1 MAAPRPRGRDGDD
14 RSRVHRVRRLRLP
27 ARPAG
32 GHGAAAGRRLG
43 RPLQR
48 AAHRAIPRHRG
59 LPHRDDQSRAARDRG
74 VHPDRDRGPKAR
86 RAGALH
92 AVTPVPVAALVSG
105 GGTNL
110 QALLDALGRD
120 SAVARITRVVSS
132 RADSAALERAR
143 RADVPVTVLADPADA
158 AELVRAVGDA
168 RLVVLAGYLKRVP
181 PAAVARFRWRLIN
194 IHPALLPAFGG
205 DGMYGRRVHEAVLAS
220 GVALSG
226 ATVHYVDEEY
236 DRGPILAQ
244 WPVPVRADDTP
255 DSLAARVLEVEH
267 RLLPAAVLA
276 LARLGV
282 PERAVR
288 LCAKRAA
295 FITGDNLAVEID

>member
-1 MAAPRPRGRDGDD
+1 M
-14 RSRVHRVRRLRLP
+14 
-27 ARPAG
+27 
-32 GHGAAAGRRLG
+32 
-43 RPLQR
+43 
-48 AAHRAIPRHRG
+48 
-59 LPHRDDQSRAARDRG
+59 
-74 VHPDRDRGPKAR
+74 
-86 RAGALH
+86 
-92 AVTPVPVAALVSG
+92 PVPVAALVSG

-255 DSLAARVLEVEH
+255 DSLAARVLAVEH

-288 LCAKRAA
+288 LRAKRAA